1 MYTLYGIK
9 NCDTVKKALKWLDQ
23 NGIEYLFHDFR
34 VDGLTQAQLIDL
46 TNRIDWSLLLN
57 RSSTSW
63 RQLSAEQQSDM
74 TLEKAIA
81 LMLSTP
87 TLIKRPV
94 LDTGDQL
101 IIGFKADHYQTEL
114 L

>member
-63 RQLSAEQQSDM
+63 RQLSAEQQADLSLD
-74 TLEKAIA
+74 KAIT

-101 IIGFKADHYQTEL
+101 IIGFKADH
-114 L
+114 

>member
-1 MYTLYGIK
+1 MHTLYGIK
-9 NCDTVKKALKWLDQ
+9 NCDTVKKARRWLDRY
-23 NGIEYLFHDFR
+23 GIAYQFHDFR
-34 VDGLTQAQLIDL
+34 TDGLTQAQMNDFAARL
-46 TNRIDWSLLLN
+46 DWDTLLN

-63 RQLSAEQQSDM
+63 RQLSAEQQCDL
-74 TLEKAIA
+74 TLEKAIL
-81 LMLSTP
+81 LMLNTP
-87 TLIKRPV
+87 TLIKRPI